1 MQLAMGDWDETA
13 ESRHKDH
20 GENVTRRWESLEAQR
35 RLDQFA
41 HPEDSFDE
49 IYPQDAH
56 HDLQMSLYR
65 SLARMNCLF

>member
-13 ESRHKDH
+13 ESRQKERADSAPL
-20 GENVTRRWESLEAQR
+20 RWESLEAQR

-41 HPEDSFDE
+41 HPEDSFDQ
-49 IYPQDAH
+49 IDPQDAH

-65 SLARMNCLF
+65 SLARMNCLL